1 MPHTLSIDVMLLLL
15 GTDSGTILHQI
26 IAPRQLTHSLVS
38 SKGLQLLLNELSDG
52 LLNCW
57 GQAAAIIFFMVVLR
71 ITATGQP
78 APLAAAGKASN
89 FVNMLRR
96 VCTMGVLGSSAEA
109 EILSDARVCFLR

>member
-52 LLNCW
+52 LLNC
-57 GQAAAIIFFMVVLR
+57 
-71 ITATGQP
+71 
-78 APLAAAGKASN
+78 
-89 FVNMLRR
+89 
-96 VCTMGVLGSSAEA
+96 
-109 EILSDARVCFLR
+109 